1 MALPAT
7 MITRDNI
14 IDELVFYFQDKRYW
28 LLVCDCG
35 FAKIDKL
42 QALYPERIINCGIME
57 QATIGIAS
65 GMAQAGM
72 IPIVYSIASF
82 IVYRALEQIRNDIVL
97 MNRNVKIIG
106 NGSGDFFKDLGEC
119 HWMKDNDFK
128 LLDIIGMPIYE
139 GKEFDK
145 WITSRQGGY
154 IRC

>member
-1 MALPAT
+1 

-14 IDELVFYFQDKRYW
+14 IDELVYYFQDKRYY

-42 QALYPERIINCGIME
+42 QELYPERIINCGIME
-57 QATIGIAS
+57 QGTIGIAS

-97 MNRNVKIIG
+97 MGRNVKIIG

-119 HWMKDNDFK
+119 HWMKDNDCK

-139 GKEFDK
+139 SKEFDK

-154 IRC
+154 IKC